1 MTTTDWEC
9 AFAAN
14 FAELYETCRHCK
26 KLMDDFSWCQDS
38 RSFRGPSDIAEN
50 LELLVAA
57 TQAHTVVRQKH
68 DKLMATALQRT
79 GRMFSGGR
87 TFGSRVTYA
96 EDHKEHL
103 QARIVKRL
111 YSRKISNA
119 SSGGLAE
126 GSAHDNPE
134 QVPSPDD
141 GPAPLALQDA
151 QGPHQPGCEAIV
163 PAEPP
168 GGPAVNACRR
178 GGIKR
183 GAKKPRLGKV
193 LEVAEYAKSLPQGAA
208 TERLCKVKFPE
219 TIAPNVSFRVSRWIS
234 KAEELRLSE
243 MPSWMLQCVEA
254 PQQWKRKIMMEG
266 RREKGRSDA
275 FCLPVEL
282 QKQLDV
288 MVASRSLGILLIHTS
303 PIRAV
308 DRVSLTYTRYGEACK
323 CYVLSFHARFTAVAV
338 HRQRTTRET
347 VEKRQS
353 FLDILRFRLEASEI
367 R

>member
-1 MTTTDWEC
+1 
-9 AFAAN
+9 
-14 FAELYETCRHCK
+14 
-26 KLMDDFSWCQDS
+26 
-38 RSFRGPSDIAEN
+38 
-50 LELLVAA
+50 
-57 TQAHTVVRQKH
+57 
-68 DKLMATALQRT
+68 MATALQRT
-79 GRMFSGGR
+79 GRLFSAGR
-87 TFGSRVTYA
+87 TFGSRTIYA

-111 YSRKISNA
+111 YTRKSSNA

-208 TERLCKVKFPE
+208 TERLCKAKFPE
-219 TIAPNVSFRVSRWIS
+219 TIGPNVSFRVSRWIS